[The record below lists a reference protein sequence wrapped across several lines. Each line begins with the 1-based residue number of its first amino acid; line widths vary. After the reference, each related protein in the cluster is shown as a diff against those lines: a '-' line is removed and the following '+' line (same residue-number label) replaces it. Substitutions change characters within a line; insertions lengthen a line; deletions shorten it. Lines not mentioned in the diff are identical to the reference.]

1 MSNKI
6 FVGYDTR
13 EDIAYQ
19 VCEHSIKRYN
29 NNAEVIPLIQKDL
42 RQSKIYWRE
51 LDKLA
56 STEFT
61 FTRFLIPH
69 LMNYKGWALFCDS
82 DIVFLEDVD
91 NLFALADDSKAVM
104 VVQHDYKPKP
114 GMKMDGQVQT
124 VYPRKNW
131 SSVILW
137 NCGHPSNEKVTVDSV
152 NNPNY
157 DGAYFHRF
165 SWLKDEEIGVLPCDW
180 NWLVGWYKEGDGK
193 PRALHYT
200 EGGPWFKNY
209 RNCELASAWKDC
221 LYSMME
227 NKDAE

>member
-29 NNAEVIPLIQKDL
+29 NDAEVIPLIQKDL

-82 DIVFLEDVD
+82 DFLWTCD
-91 NLFALADDSKAVM
+91 
-104 VVQHDYKPKP
+104 
-114 GMKMDGQVQT
+114 
-124 VYPRKNW
+124 
-131 SSVILW
+131 I
-137 NCGHPSNEKVTVDSV
+137 NEI
-152 NNPNY
+152 
-157 DGAYFHRF
+157 F
-165 SWLKDEEIGVLPCDW
+165 EE
-180 NWLVGWYKEGDGK
+180 
-193 PRALHYT
+193 
-200 EGGPWFKNY
+200 
-209 RNCELASAWKDC
+209 
-221 LYSMME
+221 
-227 NKDAE
+227 